1 MQLPWG
7 GNRCWWQAGVLNRL
21 FQQRWQLPPFLV
33 GTSAGAAVAASCL
46 TDGPKAA
53 LSACIRLY
61 SQNTNLF
68 DWRALMRFR
77 FQFAHQ
83 TIYPAWVASF
93 LNQNNFEVMR
103 STTSRLRVAF
113 TRPARCLGLTGSIV
127 VGTLAYTVDKHVW
140 HSIHPRL
147 PRQLG
152 LRQDFLDMHECKSVE
167 EAQALLVAAAAAPP
181 FLRSRKIV
189 NGYAIDGG
197 YVDNAPTPPQTEEEK
212 ARTLVLLTRHY
223 PDFPLLFDW
232 HGRIYLQ
239 PSQRVPVSTWD
250 CRKDTH
256 VMGAFALG
264 ERDAAML
271 L

>member
-1 MQLPWG
+1 MKPLERLKIDLSSIETLVFAGG
-7 GNRCWWQAGVLNRL
+7 GNRCWWLAGVLNRL

-68 DWRALMRFR
+68 DW
-77 FQFAHQ
+77 
-83 TIYPAWVASF
+83 
-93 LNQNNFEVMR
+93 
-103 STTSRLRVAF
+103 
-113 TRPARCLGLTGSIV
+113 
-127 VGTLAYTVDKHVW
+127 
-140 HSIHPRL
+140 
-147 PRQLG
+147 
-152 LRQDFLDMHECKSVE
+152 
-167 EAQALLVAAAAAPP
+167 
-181 FLRSRKIV
+181 
-189 NGYAIDGG
+189 
-197 YVDNAPTPPQTEEEK
+197 
-212 ARTLVLLTRHY
+212 
-223 PDFPLLFDW
+223 